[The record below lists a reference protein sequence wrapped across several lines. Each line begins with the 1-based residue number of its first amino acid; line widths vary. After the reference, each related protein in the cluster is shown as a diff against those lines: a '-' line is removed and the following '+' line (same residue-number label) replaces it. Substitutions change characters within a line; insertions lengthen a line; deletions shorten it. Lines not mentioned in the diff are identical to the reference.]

1 MSKNV
6 SRDEIELLLKTQQG
20 AFRESINILIENFN
34 DKIKTLESTVTNSLQ
49 EIRDLKKE
57 CQNKQVKIDDL
68 VAKVE
73 ELEVSFEGSRID
85 IDPINNRIDYLDDQS
100 RRNNLRIDGLSEFKK
115 ENWEQT
121 QKLVENFI
129 RDKIEIHNNPEI
141 ERAHRVGRFIAN
153 SQRPR
158 TIVVKFMRFQDKQK
172 LLMNSKK
179 LKGSS
184 IYFNEDLCEQS
195 INKRKEQL
203 PKLQAARRQGKI
215 AYFQHTKLIIKDK
228 RNLALETPETVDP
241 GASSPG
247 LVADIT
253 ANFESLSEDGQ
264 KRKLR
269 PRTTSN

>member
-1 MSKNV
+1 MSKNI
-6 SRDEIELLLKTQQG
+6 SRDEIDLLLKTQQG
-20 AFRESINILIENFN
+20 ALRESINILIETFN
-34 DKIKTLESTVTNSLQ
+34 DKIKTLESTITNSLQ
-49 EIRDLKKE
+49 EIKELKAECRD
-57 CQNKQVKIDDL
+57 KQVKIDNL
-68 VAKVE
+68 KTKVE
-73 ELEVSFEGSRID
+73 ELEINFEGTRID

-100 RRNNLRIDGLSEFKK
+100 RRNNLRIDGLPELKK

-121 QKLVENFI
+121 QKLIEDFFK
-129 RDKIEIHNNPEI
+129 DKIDIKNKPEI
-141 ERAHRVGRFIAN
+141 ERAHRVGKFTIN

-158 TIVVKFMRFQDKQK
+158 TVVVKFLRFQDRQQ
-172 LLMNSKK
+172 LLMNSRK

-184 IYFNEDLCEQS
+184 IYINEDLCEQS

-228 RNLALETPETVDP
+228 RNFALGTPEIENS

-253 ANFESLSEDGQ
+253 ANF
-264 KRKLR
+264 
-269 PRTTSN
+269 